1 MYCTIPLPDRNAMSY
16 FQVIHLGGQT
26 VLRLIMI
33 YVSSRSFP
41 QSMYQRHHW
50 ISSRCYVP
58 ISIAA
63 GFRNPLRSPLSATQ
77 TLKLA
82 VVADVIKKFGRK

>member
-1 MYCTIPLPDRNAMSY
+1 
-16 FQVIHLGGQT
+16 
-26 VLRLIMI
+26 
-33 YVSSRSFP
+33 
-41 QSMYQRHHW
+41 MYQRHHW

-58 ISIAA
+58 ISIGG